1 MERYYKERF
10 YVQQNLIIKTAP
22 LMEVNEIIEMVRE
35 ELRNLIPNAMEVCI
49 LLIDPEAQKY
59 TRPLQCALYK
69 TPVDCQSCKRD
80 RPAVQRAIEQQQSV
94 VISKSEPVKRM
105 DNSMVA
111 VGAEMAVPVFV
122 KEHVLAAISVVV
134 QPLTEFSNKDFLLIR
149 DVANTLGTFILNA
162 KRHWEMTQEKIRIS
176 RMLTSLAPFVPGS
189 VREMADKN
197 PKLLAREKE
206 RREIT
211 VLFLDLE
218 GYTTLS
224 ASRPETE
231 VNTIIEK
238 MFSSFVDPIH
248 RSHGDIN
255 ETAGDGLMILFKD
268 HEPKTNAIN
277 SVKAAF
283 EIMKQNRT
291 INQSLPTGMAPID
304 VNIGI
309 NSGSALVGMTRFTGT
324 LDSRMTYTATGAV
337 TNIAARLSDYARGG
351 DILIG
356 EETARMVKG
365 LWPLHDRGVVP
376 LKGLKAPIPVFSL
389 LRPHTGHATDHQIE
403 PRQTSQQPKT
413 RI

>member
-10 YVQQNLIIKTAP
+10 HVQQNLISKTAP
-22 LMEVNEIIEMVRE
+22 LMEVNEIIEVVRE

-80 RPAVQRAIEQQQSV
+80 RPAVQKAIEQKKAV
-94 VISKSEPVKRM
+94 VTSNSEPVKRM
-105 DNSMVA
+105 DNTLVA

-122 KEHVLAAISVVV
+122 RKRVLAAVSVVI
-134 QPLTEFSNKDFLLIR
+134 QPFTDFKRKDFYLIR
-149 DVANTLGTFILNA
+149 DVATTLGTFILNA

-176 RMLTSLAPFVPGS
+176 RMLANIAPFVPGS
-189 VREMADKN
+189 VRHMADKN
-197 PKLLAREKE
+197 PNMLSREKE

-211 VLFLDLE
+211 VLFLDME

-224 ASRPETE
+224 ASRPEAE

-255 ETAGDGLMILFKD
+255 ETAGDGLMILFKNHD
-268 HEPKTNAIN
+268 SNTNAIN

-283 EIMKQNRT
+283 EILERNRT
-291 INQSLPTGMAPID
+291 INQSLPEGIDPID

-309 NSGSALVGMTRFTGT
+309 NSGSALVGMTRFIGT
-324 LDSRMTYTATGAV
+324 LESRMTYTATGSV

-356 EETARMVKG
+356 EETARMIKG
-365 LWPLHDRGVVP
+365 LWPLHDRGAVP
-376 LKGLKAPIPVFSL
+376 LKGLTAPIQVFSL
-389 LRPHTGHATDHQIE
+389 LRP
-403 PRQTSQQPKT
+403 
-413 RI
+413 

>member
-1 MERYYKERF
+1 MERFYKERF
-10 YVQQNLIIKTAP
+10 HVQQDLISKTAP
-22 LMEVNEIIEMVRE
+22 LMEVNEIIEVVRE
-35 ELRNLIPNAMEVCI
+35 ELRRLIPNAMEVCI

-80 RPAVQRAIEQQQSV
+80 RPAVQRAIERGKAV
-94 VISKSEPVKRM
+94 VTPKSEPVKRM
-105 DNSMVA
+105 DNTLVA
-111 VGAEMAVPVFV
+111 VGAEMAVPVLV
-122 KEHVLAAISVVV
+122 KERVLAAVSVVI
-134 QPLTEFSNKDFLLIR
+134 QPFTDFSRKDFLLIR
-149 DVANTLGTFILNA
+149 DVATTLGTFILNA
-162 KRHWEMTQEKIRIS
+162 KHHWEMTQEKIRIS
-176 RMLTSLAPFVPGS
+176 RMLASLAPFVPGS
-189 VREMADKN
+189 VRHLADKN
-197 PKLLAREKE
+197 PQLLAGAKE
-206 RREIT
+206 HREIT

-224 ASRPETE
+224 ASRPEAE

-268 HEPKTNAIN
+268 HDPTTNAIN

-283 EIMKQNRT
+283 EILEQNRA
-291 INQSLPTGMAPID
+291 INRSLPAGMDPID

-309 NSGSALVGMTRFTGT
+309 NSGSALVGMTRFIGT
-324 LDSRMTYTATGAV
+324 LESRMTYTATGSV

-356 EETARMVKG
+356 EETARMIEG
-365 LWPLHDRGVVP
+365 LWPLYDRGAVP
-376 LKGLKAPIPVFSL
+376 LKGLTAPIQVFSL
-389 LRPHTGHATDHQIE
+389 LRP
-403 PRQTSQQPKT
+403 
-413 RI
+413 